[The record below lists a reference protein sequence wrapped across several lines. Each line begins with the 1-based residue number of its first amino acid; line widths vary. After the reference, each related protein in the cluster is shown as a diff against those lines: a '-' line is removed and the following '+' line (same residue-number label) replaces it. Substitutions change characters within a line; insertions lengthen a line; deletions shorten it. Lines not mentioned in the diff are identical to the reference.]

1 MLHKAIKRQNMLFV
15 CCMTTLLAISKF
27 TFNPLSCSDKAP
39 PSLGSETPR
48 TNFFSFFG
56 RFVEMKF
63 RKSSVGIPS
72 EMEFAFVNASTADLK
87 GKKAAR
93 LLKPIIRNY
102 RVI

>member
-1 MLHKAIKRQNMLFV
+1 
-15 CCMTTLLAISKF
+15 MTTLLAISKF

>member
-1 MLHKAIKRQNMLFV
+1 MYSHIVSNL
-15 CCMTTLLAISKF
+15 KF
-27 TFNPLSCSDKAP
+27 TFNPFSCSDKAP

-63 RKSSVGIPS
+63 RKLSVGIPS

-87 GKKAAR
+87 GEKAAR
-93 LLKPIIRNY
+93 LLKPIVRNY
-102 RVI
+102 KVI

>member
-1 MLHKAIKRQNMLFV
+1 MYDQLVNDLKL
-15 CCMTTLLAISKF
+15 

-48 TNFFSFFG
+48 TNFFSFLG

-87 GKKAAR
+87 GKKAAK
-93 LLKPIIRNY
+93 LLKPIIRN
-102 RVI
+102 